1 MRVTRV
7 MRESYSFVYESIF
20 PVRRRLIGQMVL
32 GDLNEILI
40 HV

>member
-20 PVRRRLIGQMVL
+20 LRRLTGQMVFG

>member
-7 MRESYSFVYESIF
+7 MREFYSFVYESIF